1 MSIDPGRN
9 KTPGIFTEAWGR
21 RENERVVHAELLA
34 RVDETETDWRE
45 RALCAQ
51 VADLEV
57 FYPTEGGNA
66 TEAMRICGLCP
77 DWVREKCLEAALS
90 VPHREDHGVWGGTSR
105 KQRLAIRKERGVA

>member
-1 MSIDPGRN
+1 M
-9 KTPGIFTEAWGR
+9 
-21 RENERVVHAELLA
+21 HAELIA

-57 FYPTEGGNA
+57 FYPTEGGST

-77 DWVREKCLEAALS
+77 DWVRDACLNYALDN
-90 VPHREDHGVWGGTSR
+90 EITDGVWGGKTR
-105 KQRLAIRKERGVA
+105 RERQRMRGVA